1 MANQEHHKPH
11 LEKGELYPREIYD
24 PPPKDGEEVPHY
36 VHYMR
41 KAEAGLEA
49 GVRTVRMIVYAGMTA
64 FVVLAIYGYYLIYQ
78 LTDDAARMTVTMDR
92 MADSMVQMQA
102 TMQPM
107 GQNMMVMTQSLMNM
121 TESVNR
127 IQNSAGHMD
136 RSFSGPMN
144 AFNRMMPFSNGGGD
158 RAIYPATPFV
168 PPTYTAPP
176 ARAFTGESPPAKQ

>member
-1 MANQEHHKPH
+1 MSNQEHHKPH
-11 LEKGELYPREIYD
+11 LEKGELYPKEVYN
-24 PPPKDGEEVPHY
+24 PPPKDEIPHY
-36 VHYMR
+36 VPYME
-41 KAEAGLEA
+41 KAEAGL
-49 GVRTVRMIVYAGMTA
+49 RTIRMVVYAGMTA

-78 LTDDAARMTVTMDR
+78 LTDDAARMAVTMEK
-92 MADSMVQMQA
+92 MQA

-144 AFNRMMPFSNGGGD
+144 VMNRFMPFGGGGGD
-158 RAIYPATPFV
+158 RAQYPPTPFV
-168 PPTYTAPP
+168 PRNFTAPP
-176 ARAFTGESPPAKQ
+176 ANAFSSTTNR